1 MKIARRQLGLFI
13 LLFAVSSLLVH
24 SPPEAFAA
32 NGDITNVRSM
42 TCSGCLALEH
52 DLSQGKHNSLVQVDS
67 DTYALAYSGVDDDG
81 FISTFTISSD
91 GATITE
97 VDSLEHDTDT
107 NGHPINKNGANSLVK
122 VDSDTFALAYTGA
135 DDDGFISTF
144 TIDSDGNITAVRTQS
159 EGNNLE
165 HDTSRGWNNSLVK
178 VDSDTVA
185 LAYTDVWGDG
195 IIKTF
200 TISSDGTTITQVESL
215 EHDTSSNADNSLVH
229 VDSDIFALA
238 YNGAGQDGFISTFS
252 IDSDGDI
259 TAIKTQSEGNNFEY
273 DDRYGYH
280 NSLVKVDSDT
290 VLLAYVYSWEG
301 SPYGKFSS
309 FTIDSDGNITEV
321 INSNTFEIRSI
332 KYISLLQVD
341 SDTYAVAWT
350 NYQGYGK
357 LTTMTINPDGTYPSQ
372 SRPLLI
378 FDNYNSFNSLVKV
391 DSDTIALASAGA
403 GDDGLI
409 STFGIG
415 GDTTAPTVTI
425 TSSTGSSGDTVS
437 DTTLSFTAT
446 FSEFTS
452 NFVVGDITVTGTAN
466 GSSPA
471 ASNFAGSGTTYTF
484 DVVKGSS
491 DGTVS
496 VSVAAGKATD
506 VTGNDNTVSNTYT
519 FTIDSTSPTVAITS
533 STGSSGSSTSST
545 TLSYTATFSEST
557 SNFVVGDI
565 TVTGTANGSSPA
577 ASNFAGSGTTY
588 TFDVVKGSS
597 DGTVSVSVAAD
608 KATDATGNDNTVSNT
623 YTLTIDTI
631 SPTVTITSST
641 GDSGDTVSDT
651 TLSYTATFSQ
661 STSNFVVGDIT
672 VTGTANDSSP
682 AASNFAGSGTTYT
695 FDVVKGSSDGTV
707 SVSVAAGA
715 ATDAAGNDNTV
726 SNTYALTIDTT
737 VTSSGASTQGTSC
750 FASPRCAIISVPDG
764 FSINEKS
771 YTLFKN
777 THTLPTYEAIVGQP
791 VTITLK
797 IPVTSEL
804 LQIMS
809 TTIYVEIFNSFEDY
823 EDAARIKY
831 SLTDETIQYTN
842 QSIFEVV
849 GAKNES
855 KLIKLSKDYPEN
867 VPESQ
872 IPAINFVEITFTM
885 IFAKPMDTSHVVIE
899 TEGNYN
905 MHEIIYLK
913 DALVVKENSLN
924 ALTLDE
930 ISKIQPELVYDPLP
944 FVDPLKEPSHYI
956 KRYLSEP
963 EYKEWFDTNYP
974 SYTIYEGI
982 GISKFEFDEIVK
994 QLTSPEPSLNNYQ
1007 GSVIPEWVKNNAAW
1021 WSEGVIY
1028 DNDFVSGIEF
1038 LIKEGIIMVSVTE
1051 SGEKSDAV
1059 IPEWVK
1065 NNAAWWSEDIISE
1078 KEFLSGI
1085 EYLVNNGIIQVN

>member
-24 SPPEAFAA
+24 SPPGAFAA

-42 TCSGCLALEH
+42 TGPTYPFEH

-107 NGHPINKNGANSLVK
+107 NSHPIQKNGANSLVK

-135 DDDGFISTF
+135 DEDGFISTF
-144 TIDSDGNITAVRTQS
+144 TIDSDGNITALRTQS
-159 EGNNLE
+159 EGNNFE
-165 HDTSRGWNNSLVK
+165 YDTSKGWNNSLVK

-290 VLLAYVYSWEG
+290 VLLAYMYSWEG
-301 SPYGKFSS
+301 SPYGKLSS

-321 INSNTFEIRSI
+321 INSSTFEIRSI
-332 KYISLLQVD
+332 KYISVLQVD

-350 NYQGYGK
+350 NYQGFGK

-519 FTIDSTSPTVAITS
+519 YTIETISPTVTITS
-533 STGSSGSSTSST
+533 STGSSGDTVSDT

-597 DGTVSVSVAAD
+597 DGTVSVSVAA
-608 KATDATGNDNTVSNT
+608 GR
-623 YTLTIDTI
+623 
-631 SPTVTITSST
+631 
-641 GDSGDTVSDT
+641 
-651 TLSYTATFSQ
+651 
-661 STSNFVVGDIT
+661 
-672 VTGTANDSSP
+672 
-682 AASNFAGSGTTYT
+682 
-695 FDVVKGSSDGTV
+695 
-707 SVSVAAGA
+707 

-982 GISKFEFDEIVK
+982 GISKYEFDEIVK

-1007 GSVIPEWVKNNAAW
+1007 GSVIPEWVKNNATW

>member
-13 LLFAVSSLLVH
+13 LLFAASSLLVH
-24 SPPEAFAA
+24 SPPGAFAA

-42 TCSGCLALEH
+42 TGPTYPFEH

-81 FISTFTISSD
+81 FISTFTI
-91 GATITE
+91 
-97 VDSLEHDTDT
+97 
-107 NGHPINKNGANSLVK
+107 
-122 VDSDTFALAYTGA
+122 
-135 DDDGFISTF
+135 
-144 TIDSDGNITAVRTQS
+144 DSDGNITAVRTQS

-165 HDTSRGWNNSLVK
+165 HDTSKGWNNSLVK

-290 VLLAYVYSWEG
+290 VLLAYMYSWEG
-301 SPYGKFSS
+301 MPYGKFSS

-321 INSNTFEIRSI
+321 INSSTFEIRSI
-332 KYISLLQVD
+332 KYISVLQVD

-350 NYQGYGK
+350 NYQGFGK

-565 TVTGTANGSSPA
+565 TVTGTANDSSPA

-623 YTLTIDTI
+623 YALTIDTI

-651 TLSYTATFSQ
+651 TLSYTACLVGSEMCIRDRYQTPMRSQ
-661 STSNFVVGDIT
+661 
-672 VTGTANDSSP
+672 
-682 AASNFAGSGTTYT
+682 
-695 FDVVKGSSDGTV
+695 
-707 SVSVAAGA
+707 
-715 ATDAAGNDNTV
+715 
-726 SNTYALTIDTT
+726 L
-737 VTSSGASTQGTSC
+737 
-750 FASPRCAIISVPDG
+750 R
-764 FSINEKS
+764 
-771 YTLFKN
+771 
-777 THTLPTYEAIVGQP
+777 
-791 VTITLK
+791 
-797 IPVTSEL
+797 
-804 LQIMS
+804 
-809 TTIYVEIFNSFEDY
+809 
-823 EDAARIKY
+823 
-831 SLTDETIQYTN
+831 
-842 QSIFEVV
+842 
-849 GAKNES
+849 
-855 KLIKLSKDYPEN
+855 
-867 VPESQ
+867 
-872 IPAINFVEITFTM
+872 
-885 IFAKPMDTSHVVIE
+885 
-899 TEGNYN
+899 
-905 MHEIIYLK
+905 
-913 DALVVKENSLN
+913 
-924 ALTLDE
+924 
-930 ISKIQPELVYDPLP
+930 
-944 FVDPLKEPSHYI
+944 
-956 KRYLSEP
+956 RYLLP
-963 EYKEWFDTNYP
+963 
-974 SYTIYEGI
+974 
-982 GISKFEFDEIVK
+982 
-994 QLTSPEPSLNNYQ
+994 
-1007 GSVIPEWVKNNAAW
+1007 
-1021 WSEGVIY
+1021 
-1028 DNDFVSGIEF
+1028 
-1038 LIKEGIIMVSVTE
+1038 
-1051 SGEKSDAV
+1051 
-1059 IPEWVK
+1059 
-1065 NNAAWWSEDIISE
+1065 
-1078 KEFLSGI
+1078 
-1085 EYLVNNGIIQVN
+1085 

>member
-1 MKIARRQLGLFI
+1 MKIARRQFGLFI

-24 SPPEAFAA
+24 SPPEAFADV
-32 NGDITNVRSM
+32 GDITAVRSE
-42 TCSGCLALEH
+42 SLGNNLRHGYA
-52 DLSQGKHNSLVQVDS
+52 SWNSFVHVDE
-67 DTYALAYSGVDDDG
+67 DTYALAYQSQAGTG
-81 FISTFTISSD
+81 KGKISTFTISSD

-97 VDSLEHDTDT
+97 LDTLQHT
-107 NGHPINKNGANSLVK
+107 GARGGYNSLV
-122 VDSDTFALAYTGA
+122 
-135 DDDGFISTF
+135 
-144 TIDSDGNITAVRTQS
+144 R
-159 EGNNLE
+159 
-165 HDTSRGWNNSLVK
+165 

-185 LAYTDVWGDG
+185 LAFTGTGGDG
-195 IIKTF
+195 FITTF
-200 TISSDGTTITQVESL
+200 TIDSNGNITKVDTL
-215 EHDTSSNADNSLVH
+215 EHDTHQSSISFNTLLHVNS
-229 VDSDIFALA
+229 DMYALA
-238 YNGAGQDGFISTFS
+238 YDRSNTNLISTVT
-252 IDSDGDI
+252 IDSDGSI
-259 TAIKTQSEGNNFEY
+259 TAVKTQSEGNNFQ
-273 DDRYGYH
+273 YH
-280 NSLVKVDSDT
+280 ATATDAYSRSLVHVD
-290 VLLAYVYSWEG
+290 E
-301 SPYGKFSS
+301 
-309 FTIDSDGNITEV
+309 
-321 INSNTFEIRSI
+321 
-332 KYISLLQVD
+332 
-341 SDTYAVAWT
+341 DTYALAH
-350 NYQGYGK
+350 G
-357 LTTMTINPDGTYPSQ
+357 D
-372 SRPLLI
+372 SRVG
-378 FDNYNSFNSLVKV
+378 N
-391 DSDTIALASAGA
+391 
-403 GDDGLI
+403 I
-409 STFGIG
+409 STF
-415 GDTTAPTVTI
+415 TI
-425 TSSTGSSGDTVS
+425 
-437 DTTLSFTAT
+437 
-446 FSEFTS
+446 
-452 NFVVGDITVTGTAN
+452 
-466 GSSPA
+466 
-471 ASNFAGSGTTYTF
+471 
-484 DVVKGSS
+484 SS
-491 DGTVS
+491 DGETITALDSLEHDANYAMRGSAVKVNSYTVA
-496 VSVAAGKATD
+496 VAYYGGSPT
-506 VTGNDNTVSNTYT
+506 TGSIST
-519 FTIDSTSPTVAITS
+519 FTIGDST
-533 STGSSGSSTSST
+533 
-545 TLSYTATFSEST
+545 
-557 SNFVVGDI
+557 
-565 TVTGTANGSSPA
+565 
-577 ASNFAGSGTTY
+577 
-588 TFDVVKGSS
+588 
-597 DGTVSVSVAAD
+597 
-608 KATDATGNDNTVSNT
+608 
-623 YTLTIDTI
+623 

-651 TLSYTATFSQ
+651 TLSYTATFSE

-707 SVSVAAGA
+707 SVSVAADK

-982 GISKFEFDEIVK
+982 GISKYEFDEIVK

>member
-165 HDTSRGWNNSLVK
+165 HDTTRGWNNSLVK

-350 NYQGYGK
+350 NYQGFGK

-372 SRPLLI
+372 SRPLQI

-466 GSSPA
+466 
-471 ASNFAGSGTTYTF
+471 
-484 DVVKGSS
+484 
-491 DGTVS
+491 
-496 VSVAAGKATD
+496 
-506 VTGNDNTVSNTYT
+506 
-519 FTIDSTSPTVAITS
+519 
-533 STGSSGSSTSST
+533 
-545 TLSYTATFSEST
+545 
-557 SNFVVGDI
+557 
-565 TVTGTANGSSPA
+565 
-577 ASNFAGSGTTY
+577 
-588 TFDVVKGSS
+588 
-597 DGTVSVSVAAD
+597 
-608 KATDATGNDNTVSNT
+608 
-623 YTLTIDTI
+623 
-631 SPTVTITSST
+631 
-641 GDSGDTVSDT
+641 
-651 TLSYTATFSQ
+651 
-661 STSNFVVGDIT
+661 
-672 VTGTANDSSP
+672 DSSP

-707 SVSVAAGA
+707 SVSVAAGR

-726 SNTYALTIDTT
+726 SNTYTFTIDTT

-872 IPAINFVEITFTM
+872 ISAINFVEITFTM

-905 MHEIIYLK
+905 MHEIVYLR

-982 GISKFEFDEIVK
+982 GISKYEFDEIVK

-1051 SGEKSDAV
+1051 SGEKSDAA